1 MFHSAIFRLDAQPK
15 VVNALELLQVPS
27 NNKTQQLLATKQRSS
42 T

>member
-1 MFHSAIFRLDAQPK
+1 MFQSDIFRLDAQPK

-27 NNKTQQLLATKQRSS
+27 INQKQQLLATKQRSS